1 MQSASWWQLGGRLL
15 LALLIGAGVGVLFG
29 SAWGGVAVVLAATL
43 LLQLRHLV
51 RLMQWLQA
59 ERQDEAPDLPEP
71 WGTLVSRVARLYR
84 RKQFHKQR
92 LLRLLRELRRS
103 TAAMP
108 DGVVVLDPQTQ
119 ILWFNRTASRLLGL
133 RGKGDFGLRID
144 NLVRQPEFVQYL
156 RGGQYALPVTVRSTT
171 DVEQHLSL
179 QIVPY
184 GAGQRLLL
192 VRDVTRE
199 ARLEAMRRDFVAN
212 ASHELRSP
220 LTVIAGY
227 LETLAQD
234 PGVDPLIAGPLQEM
248 QRQAQRMSRIVHD
261 LLELSRLESSDRE
274 APSRP
279 IDVVS
284 LMAQLRQDVLARAVH
299 PSISVAPDSRA
310 LLLGEELQI
319 HSAFANLVDNAAKY
333 TPAEGS
339 VHIRWWTDQD
349 GGHFAVSDTGIGIPR
364 EHLPRLTERFY
375 RVDAGRS
382 RGTGGSGLG
391 LAIVKHVL
399 QRHGGWL
406 AIESVEARGSRFIC
420 HFPSERLSWTP
431 ELQQPAGTL
440 EEQGELS
447 AGSAML
453 DTPSSPAAV
462 ASDVSFA
469 VSSAAQIED

>member
-1 MQSASWWQLGGRLL
+1 MMQSATGWQLGLRLL
-15 LALLIGAGVGVLFG
+15 VALLIGAAVGWAFGVPWV
-29 SAWGGVAVVLAATL
+29 AVAVVVTGALV
-43 LLQLRHLV
+43 LQLRQLL
-51 RLMQWLQA
+51 RLLRWVQA
-59 ERQDEAPDLPEP
+59 ERLEEDAPDLPDP
-71 WGTLVSRVARLYR
+71 WATVVARVARLYR

-108 DGVVVLDPQTQ
+108 DGVVVLNAQTE
-119 ILWFNRTASRLLGL
+119 ISWFNRTAARLLGL
-133 RGKGDFGLRID
+133 RRKGDVGLRID

-156 RGGQYALPVTVRSTT
+156 RAGQYALPVTVRSSA
-171 DVEQHLSL
+171 DAEQHLSL

-220 LTVIAGY
+220 LTVITGY

-234 PGVDPLIAGPLQEM
+234 ATDPQLAVPLQEM

-274 APSRP
+274 ASTHP
-279 IDVVS
+279 IDVVA
-284 LMAQLRQDVLARAVH
+284 LTAQLRQDVLARPSH
-299 PSISVAPDSRA
+299 PSVSVQVESRA
-310 LLLGEELQI
+310 LLLGEEMQI

-333 TPAEGS
+333 TPPEGS
-339 VHIRWWTDQD
+339 VQIRWWADQD

-382 RGTGGSGLG
+382 RSTGGSGLG

-406 AIESVEARGSRFIC
+406 AIESVEGRGSRFVC
-420 HFPSERLSWTP
+420 HLPSERLRWPP
-431 ELQQPAGTL
+431 ETGAFTSGD
-440 EEQGELS
+440 E
-447 AGSAML
+447 
-453 DTPSSPAAV
+453 AAE
-462 ASDVSFA
+462 A
-469 VSSAAQIED
+469 SSAQTETVPE